1 MWFLT
6 VATAN
11 GTLETQNVGALVLHV
26 IPKIDTEPIH
36 LFLQPVNTVLNAR
49 QPGHQL
55 HNGPDQIRPN
65 GQQRDIGWDQQIT

>member
-6 VATAN
+6 VAAGD
-11 GTLETQNVGALVLHV
+11 GTLQTHDVGAFFSHVLSQ
-26 IPKIDTEPIH
+26 IGTEPIH
-36 LFLQPVNTVLNAR
+36 FFLKPVNTVLNTG